1 MTRAGGGEGMP
12 EFPLL
17 TITKLPPGFLVH
29 LGGMVGSM
37 LLAASYLVSAGQRQ
51 VGEAAR
57 GTG

>member
-29 LGGMVGSM
+29 LGGMVGACYWPAYI
-37 LLAASYLVSAGQRQ
+37 LCP
-51 VGEAAR
+51 
-57 GTG
+57 